1 METKSGIYLEF
12 LTEIIVAAV
21 NFVNIFSTFRNFVN
35 TVEVISC
42 ANGDFSV
49 LKTQMT
55 NSIIS
60 AFPFSALFIC
70 INVVLLMIT
79 RFQLLLLYIV
89 TLKNVTLREN
99 YITLHSK
106 IEKHYT

>member
-35 TVEVISC
+35 TVEVIFC

-49 LKTQMT
+49 LKTQLT

-70 INVVLLMIT
+70 IIVVLLMIT
-79 RFQLLLLYIV
+79 RFQLFF
-89 TLKNVTLREN
+89 TF
-99 YITLHSK
+99 HSK
-106 IEKHYT
+106 IEKHYIRENQRDVSN